1 MQAFGVLLNYQK
13 VFEYTESLLEHNF
26 MHILLVFNEIILIVV
41 LKFNTKYLFLSTNSC
56 LLISM

>member
-1 MQAFGVLLNYQK
+1 MQAFGVQLNDQK
-13 VFEYTESLLEHNF
+13 VFEYTKSLLEHNF